1 MTSLIFGYGVT
12 GQSFERYLN
21 KKNIDFSIYDEK
33 ISGSNITNKLPN
45 RDRLQSFEMIY
56 LSPGINLKQIYPNG
70 EFEEIPYQTDL
81 DIFFKEDNSYKIGI
95 TGTNGKSSC
104 CYYLHQLL
112 EGSQLVGNIGNP
124 VLDNINKCAYSII
137 ELSSFQLE
145 KAKFIELDFGVLL
158 NIEPD
163 HIDHHGS
170 FAEYAKAKNKINKSK
185 VFTKEAN
192 PRKLWSMITGE
203 EQSSIRNI
211 QLKNLPHRQEHITTW
226 KNLTFINDSKATNI
240 AALKYA
246 LNKMSGQYLLILC
259 GDPNKE
265 RYKNI
270 EITEPLKIYIFG
282 THANDIYKKVT
293 HPNKILLHNKS
304 LETVI
309 KLVAEDIYQNP
320 TTILFS
326 PGHPSGKDFKNFED
340 RGKHFSNLAM
350 NLDG

>member
-1 MTSLIFGYGVT
+1 M
-12 GQSFERYLN
+12 
-21 KKNIDFSIYDEK
+21 
-33 ISGSNITNKLPN
+33 
-45 RDRLQSFEMIY
+45 
-56 LSPGINLKQIYPNG
+56 
-70 EFEEIPYQTDL
+70 
-81 DIFFKEDNSYKIGI
+81 
-95 TGTNGKSSC
+95 
-104 CYYLHQLL
+104 HQLL
-112 EGSQLVGNIGNP
+112 AGSQLVGNIGNP

-145 KAKFIELDFGVLL
+145 KAKFLELDFGVLL

-170 FAEYAKAKNKINKSK
+170 FAEYAKAKNKINESK

-270 EITEPLKIYIFG
+270 EITGPLKIYIFG